1 MSDEFLRIAR
11 QEIQI
16 EIDNLKDI
24 FLICA
29 NDEQLYEKSTDIEK
43 HMHKIKGLAPMM
55 GQEKVGEIARISDII
70 LKHVTSQ
77 GMLKGSHDMILSA
90 VQKMSDIFS
99 GQAGV
104 EVDDF
109 KKIVKDTYPQILGF

>member
-11 QEIQI
+11 QEIQT

-24 FLICA
+24 FRTCV
-29 NDEQLYEKSTDIEK
+29 NDEQLYERSIDIEK

-70 LKHVTSQ
+70 LKHVSNQ
-77 GMLKGSHDMILSA
+77 GMLNGSCDMILSA
-90 VQKMSDIFS
+90 VQKMADIFS
-99 GQAGV
+99 GKTSIGI
-104 EVDDF
+104 DDF
-109 KKIVKDTYPQILGF
+109 KKIVKDTYPKILGF

>member
-11 QEIQI
+11 QEIQT

-77 GMLKGSHDMILSA
+77 GMLKGSHDIILSA

-99 GQAGV
+99 GQVGV
-104 EVDDF
+104 EIDNF
-109 KKIVKDTYPQILGF
+109 KKIVKDAYSQILEL

>member
-11 QEIQI
+11 QEIQT

-24 FLICA
+24 FLICT
-29 NDEQLYEKSTDIEK
+29 NDEQLYEKSIDIEK

-55 GQEKVGEIARISDII
+55 RQEKVGEIARISDII

-90 VQKMSDIFS
+90 VQKMSGIFS

>member
-24 FLICA
+24 FLICV

-70 LKHVTSQ
+70 LKHVTNQ

-90 VQKMSDIFS
+90 VQKMSGIFS

>member
-11 QEIQI
+11 QEIQT

-24 FLICA
+24 FRTCA

-55 GQEKVGEIARISDII
+55 GQEKMGEIARISNII

-77 GMLKGSHDMILSA
+77 GVLKGSHDMILSA
-90 VQKMSDIFS
+90 VQKMSGIFS

>member
-11 QEIQI
+11 QEIQT

-29 NDEQLYEKSTDIEK
+29 NDEQFYEKSIDIEK

-55 GQEKVGEIARISDII
+55 GQEKVGEVARISDII

-77 GMLKGSHDMILSA
+77 GILKGSHDMVLSA

-99 GQAGV
+99 GQDGV
-104 EVDDF
+104 EIDDF
-109 KKIVKDTYPQILGF
+109 KKIVKDAYPQILGF

>member
-1 MSDEFLRIAR
+1 MSEESLRNAR
-11 QEIQI
+11 QEIQT

-24 FLICA
+24 FRTCA
-29 NDEQLYEKSTDIEK
+29 NDEQLYETSIDIEK

-55 GQEKVGEIARISDII
+55 GQEKVGEISRISNII

-99 GQAGV
+99 GQIGGG
-104 EVDDF
+104 VDDF
-109 KKIVKDTYPQILGF
+109 KKIVKDTY

>member
-11 QEIQI
+11 QEIQT

-29 NDEQLYEKSTDIEK
+29 NDEQLYEKSIDIEK

-55 GQEKVGEIARISDII
+55 GHEKVGEIARISDII
-70 LKHVTSQ
+70 LKHVTSH

-104 EVDDF
+104 EIDDF
-109 KKIVKDTYPQILGF
+109 KKIVKDTYSQILGF

>member
-11 QEIQI
+11 QEIQT
-16 EIDNLKDI
+16 EIDNLKGI

-29 NDEQLYEKSTDIEK
+29 NDEQLYERSIDIEK

-77 GMLKGSHDMILSA
+77 GMLKSSHDIISSA

-99 GQAGV
+99 GHADV
-104 EVDDF
+104 EMDDF
-109 KKIVKDTYPQILGF
+109 KKIVKDAYPQILGF

>member
-11 QEIQI
+11 QEIQT

-29 NDEQLYEKSTDIEK
+29 NDEQFYEKSIDIEK

-77 GMLKGSHDMILSA
+77 GILKGSHDMVLSA

-99 GQAGV
+99 GQEGV
-104 EVDDF
+104 EIDDF
-109 KKIVKDTYPQILGF
+109 KKIVKDAYPQILGF

>member
-11 QEIQI
+11 QEIQT

-77 GMLKGSHDMILSA
+77 GTLKGSHDIILSA
-90 VQKMSDIFS
+90 VQKMSEIFS
-99 GQAGV
+99 GQVGV
-104 EVDDF
+104 EIDNF
-109 KKIVKDTYPQILGF
+109 KKIVKEAYSQILEF

>member
-11 QEIQI
+11 QEIQT

-77 GMLKGSHDMILSA
+77 GMLKGSHDIILSA
-90 VQKMSDIFS
+90 VQKMSEIFS
-99 GQAGV
+99 GQVGV
-104 EVDDF
+104 EIDNF
-109 KKIVKDTYPQILGF
+109 KKIAKEAYSQILEF

>member
-11 QEIQI
+11 QEIQT

-24 FLICA
+24 FLICI
-29 NDEQLYEKSTDIEK
+29 NDEQLYEKSIDIEK

-77 GMLKGSHDMILSA
+77 GILKGSHDMVLSA

-99 GQAGV
+99 GQEGV
-104 EVDDF
+104 EIDDF
-109 KKIVKDTYPQILGF
+109 KKIVKDAYPQILGF

>member
-11 QEIQI
+11 QEIQT

-24 FLICA
+24 FLICT
-29 NDEQLYEKSTDIEK
+29 NDEQLYEKSIDIEK

-55 GQEKVGEIARISDII
+55 RQEKVGEIARISDII

-90 VQKMSDIFS
+90 VQKMSVIFS
-99 GQAGV
+99 GQTGV

>member
-11 QEIQI
+11 QEIQT

-29 NDEQLYEKSTDIEK
+29 NDEQLYERSIDIEK

-55 GQEKVGEIARISDII
+55 GQEKVGKIAGISDII

-77 GMLKGSHDMILSA
+77 GMLNGSHDMILLA
-90 VQKMSDIFS
+90 VQKMSGIFS
-99 GQAGV
+99 GQVGV

>member
-11 QEIQI
+11 QEIQT

-29 NDEQLYEKSTDIEK
+29 NDEQLYEKSIDIEK

-77 GMLKGSHDMILSA
+77 GMLRGSHDMISSA

-99 GQAGV
+99 GQIDV
-104 EVDDF
+104 EMDDF
-109 KKIVKDTYPQILGF
+109 KKIVKDAYPQILGF

>member
-11 QEIQI
+11 QEIQT

-29 NDEQLYEKSTDIEK
+29 NDEQLYEKSIDIEK

-55 GQEKVGEIARISDII
+55 EQEKVGEIARISDII

-77 GMLKGSHDMILSA
+77 GILKGSRDMVLSA

-99 GQAGV
+99 GQEGV
-104 EVDDF
+104 EIDDF
-109 KKIVKDTYPQILGF
+109 KKIVKDAYPQILGF

>member
-11 QEIQI
+11 QEIQT

-77 GMLKGSHDMILSA
+77 GMLKGSHDIILSA
-90 VQKMSDIFS
+90 VQKMSEIFS
-99 GQAGV
+99 GQVGV
-104 EVDDF
+104 EIDNF
-109 KKIVKDTYPQILGF
+109 KKIVKDAYSQILEF